1 MVFYEE
7 LMSIVNQCK
16 DDQASFVNGFGIKI
30 AMLLTMKHITIT
42 YESSRFPI
50 WSIAQRQ

>member
-16 DDQASFVNGFGIKI
+16 DDQASFVNGFGI
-30 AMLLTMKHITIT
+30 
-42 YESSRFPI
+42 
-50 WSIAQRQ
+50 